1 MTTES
6 GFTAEDLA
14 RRMAAPG
21 RTFAL
26 LDVREAGEAERGHI
40 FGATVLPRRL
50 LEFRIRTLVRSLA
63 TPLRLYDDGDGR
75 AALAAET
82 LRTAGYRDV
91 ACLTGGLAAWRAAG
105 QPLATGFNVPSKA
118 FGEKIAA
125 EGVPSVSAEA
135 LAAQVEAGSDFV
147 LWDVRPPAEY
157 ETGTLPG
164 AVNGAGFELILRA
177 PDVVR
182 SGRPLLLHCAGR
194 TRSLIATRTLQLL
207 GIADVAAVENG
218 TMGWMLSGRALEK
231 GARRALPPANPDTV
245 QAVSR
250 RARACAAE
258 VGVQAISPAQA
269 LALVSMPDAAFALF
283 DVRSAAAFAQ
293 GHAAEALHVPAG
305 QLVQCTD
312 DHIAVPGAPVLLM
325 DDGDARAEM
334 AGYWLRRMGLP
345 DVRVIEGGPAAFAAA
360 GGSIAQGP
368 QRSRPIGLEMA
379 RARVPALKP
388 EALLADPDSV
398 SIIDVGISTDFAAGH
413 LPGARWVPRGS
424 LEARIETVPADRPLL
439 VAAKDERQSLFAA
452 QTLKAHGFAA
462 FVLDGGQSG
471 WRAAGGRIETGYSP
485 EPGFGEDVVLPPY
498 AKDQASMER
507 YLEWEQALHHVPRA

>member
-1 MTTES
+1 MMRES

-14 RRMAAPG
+14 RGMAAPG
-21 RTFAL
+21 RAFAL

-40 FGATVLPRRL
+40 FGATILPRRL

-75 AALAAET
+75 AAWAAET
-82 LRTAGYRDV
+82 LRAAGYRDV
-91 ACLTGGLAAWRAAG
+91 DCLNGGLAAWRAAG

-118 FGEKIAA
+118 FGETIAA

-164 AVNGAGFELILRA
+164 AVNSAGFELILRA
-177 PDVVR
+177 PDVAR

-207 GIADVAAVENG
+207 GIANVAAVENG

-231 GARRALPPANPDTV
+231 GARRELPPANPDTV

-258 VGVQAISPAQA
+258 VGVQVISPDQA
-269 LALVSMPDAAFALF
+269 LTLIRSNDAAFALF
-283 DVRSAAAFAQ
+283 DVRAAAAFAQ
-293 GHAAEALHVPAG
+293 GHAAYALHVPAG
-305 QLVQCTD
+305 QLVQCMD

-325 DDGDARAEM
+325 DDGDARADM
-334 AGYWLRRMGLP
+334 AGYWLRRMGMP
-345 DVRVIEGGPAAFAAA
+345 DIRVIEGGLAAYAAA

-379 RARVPALKP
+379 RAQVPSLKP
-388 EALLADPDSV
+388 EGLLADLDSV

-424 LEARIETVPADRPLL
+424 LEARIEIKSADRPLL
-439 VAAKDERQSLFAA
+439 VSAKDERQSLLAA
-452 QTLKAHGFAA
+452 QTLKAQGFSA
-462 FVLDGGQSG
+462 FVLEGGLLG
-471 WRAAGGRIETGYSP
+471 WHAVGGRIETGCSL

-498 AKDQASMER
+498 AKGHVGMER
-507 YLEWEQALHHVPRA
+507 YLEWEQALHHMPRP